1 MSSGMPMAPSKQEE
15 RTPSVKSAKLD
26 LAAVPPQSFRRT
38 DRIER
43 WRFWAPL
50 GLVAVFGIWRGA
62 DSWIEDTPGRVWHSP
77 GPLATAHAVYDSQ
90 CSVCHAAFSP
100 VSSSNWLAL
109 GLGQTHAA
117 DGRCMECHE
126 GVNHHGKDKAGQA
139 PSCPACHI
147 EHRGREARLVRTP
160 DGHCTSCHAN
170 LHNFSSGG
178 ADATLAD
185 VSGFTKERHP
195 EFRALIGS
203 GADTRRLKF
212 NHKLHL
218 TPGFR
223 RTENGDPFTLEM
235 VDPRYQTLY
244 GSRGEMKEPVRLEC
258 KSCHQLDSRDFPLPA
273 DVRGTLPGNAVMP
286 ARPPGATMLPIVY
299 EQHCQACHPLSFE
312 SSDGMKG
319 ALGGAVTPH
328 RQQPDQI
335 RQYLEAYYLQKM
347 ERSQPEILNQPF
359 PPLPGKPANPQR
371 QLLQKEL
378 TNRVERAEQQ
388 LYLSQKICGE
398 CHYTT
403 TPIAKIP
410 ANHLNELRIAPTNI
424 PEVWFRQADFTHTP
438 HRQVDCLACHE
449 GADTRQETANT
460 SSTARAP
467 RPVLPGIENCLR
479 CHSASSPGGGAR
491 QDCVACHKYHN
502 GDHPLSGPGA
512 AARAGPNAGKRS
524 IERFLEPSNP

>member
-50 GLVAVFGIWRGA
+50 GLIAVLGIWRGA

-77 GPLATAHAVYDSQ
+77 GPLATAHAVYDNQ

-195 EFRALIGS
+195 EFRALIGPEPI
-203 GADTRRLKF
+203 R
-212 NHKLHL
+212 
-218 TPGFR
+218 
-223 RTENGDPFTLEM
+223 E
-235 VDPRYQTLY
+235 
-244 GSRGEMKEPVRLEC
+244 GS
-258 KSCHQLDSRDFPLPA
+258 
-273 DVRGTLPGNAVMP
+273 
-286 ARPPGATMLPIVY
+286 
-299 EQHCQACHPLSFE
+299 
-312 SSDGMKG
+312 
-319 ALGGAVTPH
+319 
-328 RQQPDQI
+328 
-335 RQYLEAYYLQKM
+335 
-347 ERSQPEILNQPF
+347 
-359 PPLPGKPANPQR
+359 
-371 QLLQKEL
+371 
-378 TNRVERAEQQ
+378 
-388 LYLSQKICGE
+388 
-398 CHYTT
+398 
-403 TPIAKIP
+403 
-410 ANHLNELRIAPTNI
+410 
-424 PEVWFRQADFTHTP
+424 
-438 HRQVDCLACHE
+438 
-449 GADTRQETANT
+449 
-460 SSTARAP
+460 SSTTSF
-467 RPVLPGIENCLR
+467 I
-479 CHSASSPGGGAR
+479 
-491 QDCVACHKYHN
+491 
-502 GDHPLSGPGA
+502 
-512 AARAGPNAGKRS
+512 
-524 IERFLEPSNP
+524 